1 MGLYT
6 SDMTYPTLKHE
17 EELWKLGHQRIC
29 GIDEVGRGCFA
40 GPIVAAGVIF
50 PRDVVLPQGLNDSK
64 LMTAK
69 KRVEVAALIKNLA
82 LDWKIVE
89 IGVEVINEQ
98 GIGKA
103 NKIAFQKV
111 MTEFSTLP
119 DFVLID
125 AFKLEDFDTSRQLPI
140 VHGDQ
145 ISASIA
151 AASVLAKVY
160 RDQLM
165 ETLDSQFPGYGFA
178 KHKGYGT
185 KAHRDALK
193 QLGLS
198 PLHRTSFNL
207 TKFL

>member
-50 PRDVVLPQGLNDSK
+50 PQDVVLPQGLNDSK

-69 KRVEVAALIKNLA
+69 KRVEVAALIKDLA

-111 MTEFSTLP
+111 MTEFSALP

>member
-50 PRDVVLPQGLNDSK
+50 PQDVVLPQGLNDSK

-69 KRVEVAALIKNLA
+69 KRVEVAALIKDLA

-111 MTEFSTLP
+111 MTEFSVLP

-207 TKFL
+207 KKFL